1 MQHIERA
8 GVHSGDSMA
17 VFPAH
22 DISPEIQAKVI
33 DYTTRLALALKVKGM
48 INIQFVEFQDEL
60 YVIEVNPRSSRTVP
74 FLSKI
79 TGIPLVKLA
88 TEVVLG
94 RTLEQLGYTGGLQPK
109 PNFYA
114 VKVPVFSF
122 NKLEQVD
129 ITLGPEMK
137 STGEVM
143 GIDRS
148 LKTALYKGLIAA
160 GMEIPRQ
167 GTIVATIAD
176 KDKEEALPILKGFV
190 NLGFKLIATEGTAQ
204 ALKAAG
210 IEVETVKKIKEGSPN
225 IVDLLR
231 AGKVDFIVN
240 TLTHGR
246 LQFSDG
252 FQIRRVAVELN
263 VPCLTSL
270 DTLKVMQE
278 VIEEGENIKD
288 MQCNSLQEYV
298 NGTFK

>member
-1 MQHIERA
+1 
-8 GVHSGDSMA
+8 
-17 VFPAH
+17 
-22 DISPEIQAKVI
+22 
-33 DYTTRLALALKVKGM
+33 
-48 INIQFVEFQDEL
+48 VEFENEL
-60 YVIEVNPRSSRTVP
+60 YVIEVNPRSSRTIP
-74 FLSKI
+74 FISKV
-79 TGIPLVKLA
+79 TGIPMVKLG
-88 TEVVLG
+88 TEVALG
-94 RTLEQLGYTGGLQPK
+94 STLEQLGYEGGLHPS
-109 PNFYA
+109 PDFFA

-160 GMEIPRQ
+160 GMEIPQ
-167 GTIVATIAD
+167 KGTIVATIAD
-176 KDKEEALPILKGFV
+176 KDKAEALPILKGFAEM
-190 NLGFKLIATEGTAQ
+190 GFKLVATEGTAQ
-204 ALKAAG
+204 ALREIG
-210 IEVETVKKIKEGSPN
+210 IEVETVKKIKDGSPN
-225 IVDLLR
+225 IIDMLR
-231 AGKVDFIVN
+231 LGEVDFIVN

-270 DTLKVMQE
+270 DTLHAMQQ
-278 VIEEGENIKD
+278 VIGEGKNIQD

-298 NGTFK
+298 NGTFI